1 MVGLKANW
9 NVFDWNKSK
18 TEKQLLS
25 ISSAIVSSEKETFLL
40 KNKIQLQVMENEII
54 KTEDILKTDS
64 EIITL
69 RKDVIKSLDAQL
81 KNGVITSSEY
91 LVEFTNLY
99 EAKANQKMHEIQ
111 LDLAKANYQVSKGN

>member
-1 MVGLKANW
+1 
-9 NVFDWNKSK
+9 
-18 TEKQLLS
+18 
-25 ISSAIVSSEKETFLL
+25 
-40 KNKIQLQVMENEII
+40 
-54 KTEDILKTDS
+54 
-64 EIITL
+64 
-69 RKDVIKSLDAQL
+69 VIKSLDAQL